1 MQAAET
7 LRSSDVRSIPQAT
20 NTQSESADA
29 RALQIQRE
37 ATIYRLV
44 IGAWMVFL
52 IGFGILQLMGTIR
65 I

>member
-20 NTQSESADA
+20 SAQPADA
-29 RALQIQRE
+29 RALQTQRE

-44 IGAWMVFL
+44 IGTWMVLL
-52 IGFGILQLMGTIR
+52 IGFGLLQLMGAIR
-65 I
+65 V